1 MPPDLG
7 FDEWVNSMSNM
18 ALLRLIDEALKGE
31 MNCPRRAEG
40 REVMRDNFQI
50 MREKFDQKR
59 REYETAENLRL
70 YKENNEMRARIAELE
85 AENTKFRAMYNDL
98 QLTTAYN
105 AGFEKG
111 VKHQKNAQVAEAALE
126 NKND

>member
-1 MPPDLG
+1 MTQIINEP
-7 FDEWVNSMSNM
+7 
-18 ALLRLIDEALKGE
+18 LLDIAVRDFEIERL
-31 MNCPRRAEG
+31 N
-40 REVMRDNFQI
+40 
-50 MREKFDQKR
+50 
-59 REYETAENLRL
+59 
-70 YKENNEMRARIAELE
+70 ARIAELE